1 METALIIALLTVF
14 SAIVAPVASALITQ
28 KWTYKIKKAEW
39 FFNTRR
45 EAYKNF
51 LDFISELSFS
61 PSTEELTNLQKVASG
76 AKMFS
81 SAKTQNKMDVYISL
95 LLHDPIAVSVIG
107 IAHRDMIAA
116 MQADSKKNR

>member
-28 KWTYKIKKAEW
+28 IWTYKIKKAEW

-45 EAYKNF
+45 EVYKNF
-51 LDFISELSFS
+51 LGFVSELSFS

-76 AKMFS
+76 ARMFS
-81 SAKTQNKMDVYISL
+81 SPETQDKMEVYISL
-95 LLHDPIAVSVIG
+95 LLHDPTAVSTIG
-107 IAHRDMIAA
+107 VAYQGMIAA
-116 MQADSKKNR
+116 MQADLKKNR

>member
-28 KWTYKIKKAEW
+28 MWTYKIKKAEW

-45 EAYKNF
+45 EVYKNF
-51 LDFISELSFS
+51 LDFVSELSFS
-61 PSTEELTNLQKVASG
+61 PSTEDLTNLQKAASG

-81 SAKTQNKMDVYISL
+81 SAETQNKIEVYISL
-95 LLHDPIAVSVIG
+95 LLHDPTAVSTIG
-107 IAHRDMIAA
+107 VAHQSMIAA
-116 MQADSKKNR
+116 MQADLKKNR

>member
-61 PSTEELTNLQKVASG
+61 PSTEELTSLQKVASG

-81 SAKTQNKMDVYISL
+81 SAETQNKMDVYISL
-95 LLHDPIAVSVIG
+95 LFVARHDF
-107 IAHRDMIAA
+107 
-116 MQADSKKNR
+116 